1 MALRLVLDGT
11 AAQAVDEPGPAF
23 EVEFSVGVVHDQT
36 GVRVRPAGEVDLAT
50 IGCLQ
55 ERMDDAMAA
64 GRDRVV
70 LDLRAAT
77 FFDSTGLRLV
87 LETDHRARD
96 MGTEFVIIAGPPV
109 VQHAFEAAGLRGRLP
124 FADGSVAPA

>member
-1 MALRLVLDGT
+1 MALRLVLDGA
-11 AAQAVDEPGPAF
+11 AAQAVDEAVPAF
-23 EVEFSVGVVHDQT
+23 EVEFRVGLVHEGS
-36 GVRVRPAGEVDLAT
+36 GVRVRPAGEVDIAT

-55 ERMDDAMAA
+55 ERMNDAMAA

-70 LDLRAAT
+70 LDLRATT

-87 LETDHRARD
+87 LETDDWARD
-96 MGTEFVIIAGPPV
+96 RGTEFVIIAGPPI
-109 VQHAFEAAGLRGRLP
+109 VQQAFEAAGLRGRLP